1 MQERKRSLEESEVL
15 VDPIPVKLPCL
26 ENPVSSSSSGWNVE
40 TIAGQH
46 FIPCPEC
53 KKKISIVGRFS
64 LIDHINE
71 SHPEKDWNEPRNRWH
86 CQLGPLDSVNRHLN
100 FRKVFKH
107 MCTEHEINLPCADN
121 LPDYLP
127 DYLRRLPDAIRDI
140 SLLHYPAYYLARS
153 KIKQQ
158 ANC

>member
-121 LPDYLP
+121 LPDYL
-127 DYLRRLPDAIRDI
+127 RQIT
-140 SLLHYPAYYLARS
+140 
-153 KIKQQ
+153 
-158 ANC
+158 